1 MAEYYKLAYRK
12 IINIDVLDE
21 KTMEAVKTTAVLT
34 GCFAQSS
41 IK

>member
-1 MAEYYKLAYRK
+1 MDEYYKLAYRK

-21 KTMEAVKTTAVLT
+21 KTMETVKTASVLT
-34 GCFAQSS
+34 GCFVQSP